1 MRKIQ
6 MALSSSYQQGMNF
19 VSVIVAHTKKNSQFQ
34 FTIFL
39 VVTTETI
46 NIAVL
51 DVNDNVPQF
60 EDDYSIIEAST
71 VHMHWQPIIL
81 RHV

>member
-1 MRKIQ
+1 

-19 VSVIVAHTKKNSQFQ
+19 VSVIVAHTSTKKKSQFQ

-51 DVNDNVPQF
+51 DINDNVPQF